1 MIYDLPTS
9 VEVHGTVYEI
19 RSDYRSILDICMAL
33 EDPELG
39 SQEKSF
45 VLLDIFY
52 SDFADMPEEHYQEAV
67 QKCIWFINCGE
78 EGEARKSPKLVDWGQ
93 DFRLIVAPVN
103 RILGTE
109 ARAVQYLHWWSF
121 ISAYY
126 EIGECLFAQVIR
138 IREKKAKGKPLDK
151 SDREFYRKNRS
162 MVDLKVTY
170 TAEEENVL
178 KAWTGGN

>member
-9 VEVHGTVYEI
+9 VEVHGTTYEI
-19 RSDYRSILDICMAL
+19 RSDYRPILDICMAL
-33 EDPELG
+33 EDPEL
-39 SQEKSF
+39 SDQEKSF
-45 VLLDIFY
+45 TTLDIFY
-52 SDFADMPEEHYQEAV
+52 PGFAEMPEEYYQEAV
-67 QKCIWFINCGE
+67 QKCLWFINCGE
-78 EGEARKSPKLVDWGQ
+78 ESETKKSPKLVDWGQ

-151 SDREFYRKNRS
+151 SDREFYRRNRN
-162 MVDLKVTY
+162 MVDFRVTY
-170 TAEEENVL
+170 TTEEENIL
-178 KAWTGGN
+178 KAWTGGT